1 MLHFYKFYTLDTMAQ
16 HLRLNGIK
24 SFDEKNYST
33 WKLRISVLLEENYVN
48 EMTIKNLPSVK
59 DRDVHWLKK
68 NALAK
73 SLIIQNLVDNQL
85 TEQVVSKLHILCGYR
100 CRKHMNEKVSCIK
113 YFWEN
118 NCSICVWMKINLWQ
132 ITQINLKS
140 S

>member
-1 MLHFYKFYTLDTMAQ
+1 MAQ

-113 YFWEN
+113 YF
-118 NCSICVWMKINLWQ
+118 
-132 ITQINLKS
+132 
-140 S
+140 